1 MLILTPTSFSVASAT
16 ASGATLDWARS
27 GNGQQLAEHGTCAA
41 SLLPAGSIAIVH
53 GEDVLLRSVA
63 LEDAEVLGRIR
74 QLGGDVFADASQQSA
89 GQFIAAQQALW
100 AKLIKDRHITTG

>member
-1 MLILTPTSFSVASAT
+1 MAEAGVPGYEVLEWNPV
-16 ASGATLDWARS
+16 
-27 GNGQQLAEHGTCAA
+27 LA
-41 SLLPAGSIAIVH
+41 PAGIPA
-53 GEDVLLRSVA
+53 DVKARLVAAVRKA

-89 GQFIAAQQALW
+89 GQFIAAQQVLW

>member
-1 MLILTPTSFSVASAT
+1 MPSNRSASY
-16 ASGATLDWARS
+16 ASKKMFDK
-27 GNGQQLAEHGTCAA
+27 
-41 SLLPAGSIAIVH
+41 
-53 GEDVLLRSVA
+53 A

-100 AKLIKDRHITTG
+100 AKLIKERHITTG